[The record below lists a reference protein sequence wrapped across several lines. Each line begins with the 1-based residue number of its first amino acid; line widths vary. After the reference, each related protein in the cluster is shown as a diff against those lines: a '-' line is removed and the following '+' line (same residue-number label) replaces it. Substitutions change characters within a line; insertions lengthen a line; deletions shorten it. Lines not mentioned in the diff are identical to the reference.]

1 MATDPTPA
9 QLEQYYKLNVQHLRW
24 SFGSSL
30 MALFAG
36 LCALLAGVGM
46 VFVGDHSLAGQLAV
60 IGGVLTQFIGA
71 GFFFLYSR
79 NLRQLNVFYD
89 KLIKHQDTLYAIS
102 LANSIQ
108 EPNKSSA
115 IQAVIGSLLS
125 RGEPPLPPEVITAF
139 APNKAVS
146 LPQA

>member
-1 MATDPTPA
+1 MATDQTA
-9 QLEQYYKLNVQHLRW
+9 SQLEQYYKLNVQHLRW

-30 MALFAG
+30 AALFAG
-36 LCALLAGVGM
+36 LCALLVGIGM
-46 VFVGDHSLAGQLAV
+46 VVAGDRGLASQLAV

-102 LANSIQ
+102 LANSIP

-115 IQAVIGSLLS
+115 VQAVIGSLLS
-125 RGEPPLPPEVITAF
+125 RGEPPFPPEVLAAF
-139 APNKAVS
+139 APSKNA
-146 LPQA
+146 PAPTA

>member
-1 MATDPTPA
+1 MTTDTTPA

-30 MALFAG
+30 IALFSG
-36 LCALLAGVGM
+36 LCALLVGVGI
-46 VFVGDHSLAGQLAV
+46 VFSGENNLAGRLAI
-60 IGGVLTQFIGA
+60 IGGILTQFIGA

-79 NLRQLNVFYD
+79 NLKQLNVFYD

-108 EPNKSSA
+108 EPSKSSA

-125 RGEPPLPPEVITAF
+125 RGEPSLPPEVLTAF
-139 APNKAVS
+139 APNKIVP
-146 LPQA
+146 LPPT